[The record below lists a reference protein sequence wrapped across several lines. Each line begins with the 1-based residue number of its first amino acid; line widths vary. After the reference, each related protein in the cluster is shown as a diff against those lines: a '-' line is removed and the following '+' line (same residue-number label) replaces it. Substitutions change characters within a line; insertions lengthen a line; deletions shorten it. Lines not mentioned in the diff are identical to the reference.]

1 MQVLEPLTAG
11 NFYHVLSHGT
21 GRRDLFPQQDNYS
34 YFLQRCDKYLKEV
47 VEVYAWV
54 LMPNHFQMLLKVVVD
69 DFSTSSPDGVATPAF
84 IFSNPDGVST
94 PSGLEKIK
102 VPPSTPYHLLS
113 KREKLSAGQQG
124 GASHQLSKLFNA
136 YAQALNKRER
146 TWGGLFERPFR
157 RKLVDSERYMRQLV
171 LYIHLNPVHHGF
183 CSHPAEYPWSSYLA
197 GGTQTLGMTR
207 RPVKISWFGDEEN
220 YLHLHGQRAMELL
233 PGAWTLEQ

>member
-11 NFYHVLSHGT
+11 NFYHVLSHGI

-34 YFLQRCDKYLKEV
+34 YFLQLCDKYLKEV

-54 LMPNHFQMLLKVVVD
+54 LMPNHFHMLLKVVVD
-69 DFSTSSPDGVATPAF
+69 DFSTSSPDGVATP
-84 IFSNPDGVST
+84 
-94 PSGLEKIK
+94 SGLEVEK

-124 GASHQLSKLFNA
+124 GSSHQLSKLFNA

-157 RKLVDSERYMRQLV
+157 RKLVDSERYLKQLV

-197 GGTQTLGMTR
+197 CGPQTLGMAF
-207 RPVKISWFGDEEN
+207 RPEMISWFGDEEN
-220 YLHLHGQRAMELL
+220 YLHAHGQRAMQLL
-233 PGAWTLEQ
+233 PEAWTLEQ